1 MFSPCWYARLGSGDL
16 QVAVGRTNE
25 GRMMPC
31 LCFGNTYHEGGAMPE
46 FRIEGITVAGKPVQ
60 GLIDAESRRAAKTKA
75 AQLATQRKFKLVNVV
90 PRATWVYR
98 VQRGTEKPI
107 VGEQKAFTKGE
118 VEEALQKMGF
128 RVLRVQRRLFDF
140 KSKPPAT
147 EIVTFVRVS
156 ADLIRQKLPFNEIL
170 QLLVND
176 LQNRTLREA
185 VKDINLE
192 LKQGKDSE
200 KTFVKHEDVL
210 GRFTAHMLGLASKS
224 GNMAEIYDSTAKFL
238 ERQTQFKKDMKSA
251 LITPLITLIVMIGT
265 VIYYVAYIFPATAKL
280 FVKFKIDL
288 PPMTKATL
296 AASDFLVDNM
306 FFIVLAFAIPAVLLG
321 RFLTTD
327 RGRLLRD
334 QYMWRIP
341 VIGSLLQK
349 TSIEIFCRVFYAL
362 YSGSGENIEVIR
374 MAAEACGNK
383 YMEARVKTIAIPMMI
398 QKGAGI
404 TEAFEAT
411 GVFTK
416 TAISRFHSG
425 AETGTVKNTALQLAE
440 YYEKETSY
448 KMRNVIEFVQLWVSM
463 LIMIILTALTVVSSE
478 TATIRPKNP
487 AMGQAVEM
495 RIEQPLT

>member
-1 MFSPCWYARLGSGDL
+1 
-16 QVAVGRTNE
+16 
-25 GRMMPC
+25 
-31 LCFGNTYHEGGAMPE
+31 MPE
-46 FRIEGITVAGKPVQ
+46 FRIEGITIAGKPVQ
-60 GLIDAESRRAAKTKA
+60 GLLEADSLRTAKQKA
-75 AQLATQRKFKLVNVV
+75 SQLASQRKFKLLHVI
-90 PRATWVYR
+90 PRTTWVYK
-98 VQRGTEKPI
+98 VQRGAEKPI
-107 VGEQKAFTKGE
+107 TGEQKAFTRAE
-118 VEEALQKMGF
+118 VEDALQKMGF
-128 RVLRVQRRLFDF
+128 RVIRIQKRLFDF
-140 KSKPPAT
+140 KAKPPSS

-176 LQNRTLREA
+176 IENRTLREA
-185 VKDINLE
+185 IKDINME
-192 LKQGKDSE
+192 LKQGRDSE
-200 KTFVKHEDVL
+200 KTFVKHEAVL

-224 GNMAEIYDSTAKFL
+224 GNMAEIYESTAKFL
-238 ERQTQFKKDMKSA
+238 ERQTEFKKNLKSA
-251 LITPLITLIVMIGT
+251 LITPIITLVVLFGA
-265 VIYYVAYIFPATAKL
+265 VVYYVGYIFPATAKL

-296 AASDFLVDNM
+296 AISDFLVDNILLL
-306 FFIVLAFAIPAVLLG
+306 FLAALIPSILAF
-321 RFLTTD
+321 RFFSTEK
-327 RGRLLRD
+327 GRLIRD
-334 QYMWRIP
+334 KYMWSIP
-341 VIGSLLQK
+341 VLGALLHK

-383 YMEARVKTIAIPMMI
+383 HMETRIKAIAIPLMV

-440 YYEKETSY
+440 YYEKETTY
-448 KMRNVIEFVQLWVSM
+448 KMKNVIEFIQLWIS
-463 LIMIILTALTVVSSE
+463 MIIMVVLTALTIVSSE

-487 AMGQAVEM
+487 AAGQALEL
-495 RIEQPLT
+495 RIERPVT